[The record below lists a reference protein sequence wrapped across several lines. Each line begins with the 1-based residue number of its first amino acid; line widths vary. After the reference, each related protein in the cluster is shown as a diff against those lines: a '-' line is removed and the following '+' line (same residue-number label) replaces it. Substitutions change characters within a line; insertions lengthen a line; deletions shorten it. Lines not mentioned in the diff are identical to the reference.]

1 MVPIKP
7 TPLKELRHA
16 RRLKLRKLSLKLME
30 KEKEKEMVMIN
41 QRNQHSLPPVVSANH
56 QLSTELTHALLT
68 INAMVPIKPTP
79 LKEPRHA
86 RRLKLRK
93 LSLKLMEKEKVMV
106 MINQRNQHSLPPVVS
121 ANHQLSTE
129 LTHALLTINAMV

>member
-1 MVPIKP
+1 MVMINQRNQHSLPPVVSANHQLSTELTHALLTINAMVPIKP
-7 TPLKELRHA
+7 TPPKELRHA
-16 RRLKLRKLSLKLME
+16 RRLKQRKLSLKLM
-30 KEKEKEMVMIN
+30 EKEKEMVMIN

-79 LKEPRHA
+79 LKEPRLA

-93 LSLKLMEKEKVMV
+93 LSLKLKEKM
-106 MINQRNQHSLPPVVS
+106 
-121 ANHQLSTE
+121 
-129 LTHALLTINAMV
+129 LL